1 MINGLIT
8 MLRKVFGLFVDDGS
22 LALSILV
29 WIFAL
34 HVVMPIVPTDQR
46 VAAPVLFLGCIG
58 ILIENVLRASRQ
70 PLAPAEA
77 DKHGSADKR
86 SALAF
91 SDSLLSQSVEIQT
104 VSPALR
110 DEGKINEPTS
120 ADPKLA
126 RQLVLDELFDLSLY
140 QSLRNVAGGELRAI
154 LDQLIPIEQRHFAFW
169 QDFFDLHVNTL
180 DLARRLKLVL
190 LVAVCRLFR
199 APAIHLVL
207 EAIEVYGVRKY
218 LRVWSAY
225 GNGPLGAAV
234 RNILEDEFKHEDEV
248 VTGDAERK
256 LNPARVRDIFLGL
269 NDGLIEILGAVSGFF
284 AAFGNSLAVLVAGL
298 TVAVAGALSMAA
310 GAWIAVS
317 SESEV
322 RTTEVARRR
331 FLGESVSTTG
341 TAETPLGS
349 AIIVGASYLAG
360 ALVPVLPVLGGAT
373 TVLPSLLTAGSLII
387 LVSIMVAFLSGMDIK
402 RRVMTNLLIITAA
415 VGISFAVG
423 IVTKRVWGVSV

>member
-1 MINGLIT
+1 MPES
-8 MLRKVFGLFVDDGS
+8 VDTQS
-22 LALSILV
+22 ANP
-29 WIFAL
+29 AL
-34 HVVMPIVPTDQR
+34 H
-46 VAAPVLFLGCIG
+46 
-58 ILIENVLRASRQ
+58 
-70 PLAPAEA
+70 
-77 DKHGSADKR
+77 KR
-86 SALAF
+86 
-91 SDSLLSQSVEIQT
+91 DV
-104 VSPALR
+104 
-110 DEGKINEPTS
+110 INEPK
-120 ADPKLA
+120 AAHPKLA
-126 RQLVLDELFDLSLY
+126 KQLVLDELFDLSLY
-140 QSLRNVAGGELRAI
+140 QSLRNVASGKLREI
-154 LDQLIPIEQRHFAFW
+154 LDQLIPIESRHFEFW
-169 QDFFDLHVNTL
+169 QDFFNLHVEAL

-190 LVAVCRLFR
+190 LVAVCRLFG

-269 NDGLIEILGAVSGFF
+269 NDGLVEILGAVSGFF

-322 RTTEVARRR
+322 RTTEIARRR

-341 TAETPLGS
+341 TAEKPLAS

-387 LVSIMVAFLSGMDIK
+387 LVSIMVAFLSGMNIK
-402 RRVMTNLLIITAA
+402 RRVMTNLLIIAAA
-415 VGISFAVG
+415 VGITFAIGV
-423 IVTKRVWGVSV
+423 VTKLVWGVSV